1 MHPVPVTSRDSPCRR
16 SVAQGRLRLS
26 EQNFDI
32 VILGGGSGGYAA
44 ALRAVQLGFTV
55 GLVEKDKLGGT
66 CLHRGCIPTKALLH
80 AAEVADS
87 SRESAKFGVRS
98 TFEGIDVAA
107 VTAYRESI
115 VSSKFKGLQGLIK
128 ARGITVIEG
137 EGRLVAPNAVQ
148 VGDDRIVGKNI
159 ILATG
164 SYSRSLPG
172 LELGGRVITSEQALE
187 LDFVPG
193 KVAVLGGGVIGVEFA
208 SVWKSFGA
216 EVTIIE
222 ALPHLVPNEEES
234 ISKQLE
240 RAFRKRGIEYKL
252 GVRFQSVTQNDD
264 GVVVTLENGETV
276 EAELLLVAVGR
287 GPVTQGLGYEEA
299 GVTIDRGFVI
309 TDERLATNIPGI
321 YAVGDIVPGLQLAHR
336 GFQQG
341 IFVAEEI
348 AGLNPIVVEDLN
360 IPKVTYCEPEVASIG
375 YTEAKAAEK
384 FGADQVSSYD
394 YNLAGNGK
402 SHILETSG
410 SIKVVRVNDGPVIG
424 VHMIGARVGE
434 LIGEAQLAVNWEAY
448 PEDIAPF
455 IHAHPTQNEALGEAF
470 LKLAG
475 KPLHAL

>member
-1 MHPVPVTSRDSPCRR
+1 M
-16 SVAQGRLRLS
+16 S

-44 ALRAVQLGFTV
+44 ALRAVELGFTV
-55 GLVEKDKLGGT
+55 GLIEKDKLGGT

-80 AAEVADS
+80 AAEIADN
-87 SRESAKFGVRS
+87 SRESARFGVRS
-98 TFEGIDVAA
+98 TFEGIDVPA
-107 VTAYRESI
+107 VTQYRQSI
-115 VSSKFKGLQGLIK
+115 VASKFKGLQGLVK

-137 EGRLVAPNAVQ
+137 EGRLVAANAVQ
-148 VGDDRIVGKNI
+148 VGDDRIVGKNV

-172 LELGGRVITSEQALE
+172 LEIGGRVITSEQALE
-187 LDFVPG
+187 LDFVPN

-234 ISKQLE
+234 VSKQLE
-240 RAFRKRGIEYKL
+240 RAFRKRGIDYKL
-252 GVRFQSVTQNDD
+252 GVRFQGVTQNDQ

-287 GPVTQGLGYEEA
+287 GPATQGLGYEEV
-299 GVTIDRGFVI
+299 GVTMDRGFVI
-309 TDERLATNIPGI
+309 TNERLATNLPGV

-348 AGLNPIVVEDLN
+348 AGLNPIVVEDVN

-375 YTEAKAAEK
+375 YTEARAAEK
-384 FGADQVSSYD
+384 FGADQVSSYE

-410 SIKVVRVNDGPVIG
+410 SIKVVRVNDGPVVG

>member
-1 MHPVPVTSRDSPCRR
+1 
-16 SVAQGRLRLS
+16 LS

-44 ALRAVQLGFTV
+44 ALRAVELGFTV
-55 GLVEKDKLGGT
+55 GLIEKDKLGGT

-80 AAEVADS
+80 AAEIADH
-87 SRESAKFGVRS
+87 SRESARFGVRS
-98 TFEGIDVAA
+98 TFEGIDVPA
-107 VTAYRESI
+107 VTQYRQSI
-115 VSSKFKGLQGLIK
+115 VASKFKGLQGLVK

-137 EGRLVAPNAVQ
+137 EGRLVAANAVQ
-148 VGDDRIVGKNI
+148 VGDDRIVGKNV

-172 LELGGRVITSEQALE
+172 LEIGGRVITSEQALE
-187 LDFVPG
+187 LDFVPN

-234 ISKQLE
+234 VSKQLE

-252 GVRFQSVTQNDD
+252 GVRFQGVTQNDQ

-287 GPVTQGLGYEEA
+287 GPATQGLGYEEV
-299 GVTIDRGFVI
+299 GVTMDRGFVI
-309 TDERLATNIPGI
+309 TNERLATNLPGV

-348 AGLNPIVVEDLN
+348 AGLNPIVVEDVN
-360 IPKVTYCEPEVASIG
+360 IPKVTYCDPEVASIG
-375 YTEAKAAEK
+375 YTEARAAEK
-384 FGADQVSSYD
+384 FGADQVSSYE

-410 SIKVVRVNDGPVIG
+410 SIKVVRVNDGPVVG